1 MAASA
6 YCATD
11 FRTSAVYIGNNPMLV
26 SPDVMLASVKS
37 NTELVTSDIY
47 ARVGLGLLSIDYNIC
62 VAVITNFPALIV
74 LAATNFCKMTTF

>member
-37 NTELVTSDIY
+37 KTELVTSDIY

-74 LAATNFCKMTTF
+74 LEATNFCKMTTF